1 MLIHKPNFPLIGN
14 FIIIALQG
22 FKYCQ
27 FKIGT
32 GPRFCRSKSVP
43 TDLFVSI
50 QLKLLGV
57 HHIRRALARFALFMF
72 RFAAWWL
79 FLLVLL
85 GAIVVWS
92 LSWGAPVSF
101 SDLWS
106 QNPAQ
111 RDIARQIFLELRPP
125 RTLAA
130 LLVGAGLAVSGA
142 GLQSLF
148 RNPLAEPYLLG
159 ISAGGALG
167 ATLAAALQIPTW
179 NGFDPG
185 AFFAFF
191 GALAASATVY
201 VLGKNSN
208 PHSFTA
214 DRSRLLL
221 CGVALS
227 AFLSALM
234 SLVVVLS
241 GRYDLA
247 QQISFW
253 LLGGLTRA
261 SGAQNVVLAVALC
274 VGGAIMVSCCRD
286 LNALRAG
293 DEDAASLGVE
303 IGRLHFKILFA
314 AALMSAASVAAAGL
328 IGFIGLLAPHFI
340 RLSGGRDARILM
352 PGAALSGAIL
362 LLACDTLARGAFA
375 PIEVPVGIL
384 TALLGVPL
392 FLFLARH
399 A

>member
-1 MLIHKPNFPLIGN
+1 ML
-14 FIIIALQG
+14 
-22 FKYCQ
+22 
-27 FKIGT
+27 
-32 GPRFCRSKSVP
+32 
-43 TDLFVSI
+43 
-50 QLKLLGV
+50 
-57 HHIRRALARFALFMF
+57 
-72 RFAAWWL
+72 RFAALWP
-79 FLLVLL
+79 FLIVLL
-85 GAIVVWS
+85 GATVVWS
-92 LSWGAPVSF
+92 LSWGAPVAF
-101 SDLWS
+101 ADLWS
-106 QNPAQ
+106 QNPQKAEV
-111 RDIARQIFLELRPP
+111 ARQIFLELRPP

-130 LLVGAGLAVSGA
+130 LLVGASLAVSGA

-167 ATLAAALQIPTW
+167 ATLAAALQFPSW
-179 NGFDPG
+179 RGFDAG
-185 AFFAFF
+185 ALFAFF

-201 VLGKNSN
+201 ALGKSD
-208 PHSFTA
+208 SARFSA

-234 SLVVVLS
+234 SLVVALS

-261 SGAQNVVLAVALC
+261 SGAQNWVLFFALLL
-274 VGGAIMVSCCRD
+274 GGALMASCSRD

-293 DEDAASLGVE
+293 EEDAASLGVE
-303 IGRLHFKILFA
+303 IGVLHRKILLSA
-314 AALMSAASVAAAGL
+314 AIMSAASVAAAGL

-340 RLSGGRDARILM
+340 RLCGGRDARVLL
-352 PGAALSGAIL
+352 PGAALAGAIL
-362 LLACDTLARGAFA
+362 LLVCDTLARGAWA

-392 FLFLARH
+392 FLFLARR